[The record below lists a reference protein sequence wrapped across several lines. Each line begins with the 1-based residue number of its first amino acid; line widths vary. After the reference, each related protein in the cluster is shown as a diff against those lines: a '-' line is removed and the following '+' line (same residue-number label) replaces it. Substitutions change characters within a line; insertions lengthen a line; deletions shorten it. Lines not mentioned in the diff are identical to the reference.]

1 MSEPEFESLVARA
14 LDNLPEAT
22 RKKLNNVVVVV
33 ADKPTSEQE
42 DEEGTREGS
51 LLLGLYE
58 GIPETEYGKGFGGNL
73 PDKITIFKDAIEELA
88 DSPEEVERI
97 VAETVWHEIAHHFGY
112 DDDELEEM
120 ERRKGFKF

>member
-1 MSEPEFESLVARA
+1 MNAFETLVARA

-22 RKKLNNVVVVV
+22 RKKLNNVAVVVV
-33 ADKPTSEQE
+33 DKPTPEQE

-73 PDKITIFKDAIEELA
+73 PDKITIFKDAIEEIA
-88 DSPEEVERI
+88 HSPEDVERI
-97 VAETVWHEIAHHFGY
+97 VGETVWHEIAHHFGY
-112 DDDELEEM
+112 TDEELEEM
-120 ERRKGFKF
+120 EKRKGFLEK